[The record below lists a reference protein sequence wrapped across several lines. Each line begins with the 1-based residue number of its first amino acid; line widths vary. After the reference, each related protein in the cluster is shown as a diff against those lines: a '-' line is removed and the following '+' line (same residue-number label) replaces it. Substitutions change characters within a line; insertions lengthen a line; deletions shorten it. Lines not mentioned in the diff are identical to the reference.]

1 MLKYDF
7 SERKIL
13 YDYGIFGD
21 SPICLNEEPD
31 ISDKVATL
39 QGIGRTDTTDHVS
52 EIILETQVITMTN
65 KECNEWLKFNGTE
78 FSRTQV
84 ASHFPLG
91 INEQILCTRGIL
103 NEDTGIFSVTSGVY
117 ELTVDFGYQKVIC
130 QIKFEFY

>member
-21 SPICLNEEPD
+21 SPICLNDEPD

-52 EIILETQVITMTN
+52 EIILETQVNTMTN
-65 KECNEWLKFNGTE
+65 EECNEWLKFNGTE

-84 ASHFPLG
+84 ASHFSLG

-103 NEDTGIFSVTSGVY
+103 NEDTGIFSVT
-117 ELTVDFGYQKVIC
+117 
-130 QIKFEFY
+130 IKYIYL